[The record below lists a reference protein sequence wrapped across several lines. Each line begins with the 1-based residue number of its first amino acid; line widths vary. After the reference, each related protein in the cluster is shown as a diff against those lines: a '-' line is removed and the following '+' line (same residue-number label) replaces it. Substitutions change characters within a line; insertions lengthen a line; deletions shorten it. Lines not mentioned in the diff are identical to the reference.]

1 MKFPVFDLHCDTTL
15 RPWRHG
21 IEMWENDGHISFKR
35 GLELPGYAQCFAFF
49 MSFFKD
55 EGPEKFEEA
64 YAVFQA
70 QLEKN
75 KEVAVQCRTADEV
88 QAALDRKK
96 IAAVLTIEGAEAL
109 GCDPGRIDSAVEKG
123 IRMVGL
129 TWNFENALSGSC
141 KTGNGL
147 TDTGR
152 EFVRRA
158 QKAHILIDTSHLS
171 EKGFYDICDITEG
184 PVMASHS
191 NAAGVFPHE
200 RNLTD
205 EQFKLIC
212 QTGGCA
218 GINLYAAF
226 LGEKDV
232 TFETVYQHIDH
243 FLQLGGEN
251 HIALG
256 GDLDGCEEL
265 PQGFNHV
272 DDYNA
277 LGEFLV
283 QRGLSEQTVAN
294 IFYHNFAK
302 VVAL

>member
-1 MKFPVFDLHCDTTL
+1 MRFPVFDLHCDTAL
-15 RPWRHG
+15 RPWHQG
-21 IEMWENDGHISFKR
+21 VELWDNDGHISFRR

-49 MSFFKD
+49 MSFFH
-55 EGPEKFEEA
+55 EEAPQKFEEA
-64 YAVFQA
+64 YACFQE

-75 KEVAVQCRTADEV
+75 QQYAVQCRNVTEV
-88 QAALDRKK
+88 QATLEQGK

-123 IRMVGL
+123 IRMIGL

-158 QKAHILIDTSHLS
+158 QKAHVLIDTSHLS
-171 EKGFYDICDITEG
+171 EKGFYDICDITQG
-184 PVMASHS
+184 PVIASHS
-191 NAAGVFPHE
+191 NAAGIYPHE

-205 EQFKLIC
+205 EQFRLIC

-226 LGEKDV
+226 LDEKMLLLRR
-232 TFETVYQHIDH
+232 F
-243 FLQLGGEN
+243 
-251 HIALG
+251 IAM
-256 GDLDGCEEL
+256 
-265 PQGFNHV
+265 
-272 DDYNA
+272 
-277 LGEFLV
+277 
-283 QRGLSEQTVAN
+283 SI
-294 IFYHNFAK
+294 IFYSLAVRITSRWVEIWMVAK
-302 VVAL
+302 NCRRGSAM